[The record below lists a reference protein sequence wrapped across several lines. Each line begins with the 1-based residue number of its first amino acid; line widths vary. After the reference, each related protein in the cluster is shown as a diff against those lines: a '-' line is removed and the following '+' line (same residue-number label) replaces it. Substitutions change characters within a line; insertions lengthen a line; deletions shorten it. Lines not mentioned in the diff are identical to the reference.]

1 MRQNYGYFVPLS
13 SARKKLHNHHA
24 AKNIVHT
31 AAEDGT
37 FPWLTGMFCLNG
49 SHVCERLLDNLRE
62 NKNGMFLVSVE
73 QINFP
78 VCADES
84 SSGAAYL
91 FVILL

>member
-1 MRQNYGYFVPLS
+1 
-13 SARKKLHNHHA
+13 
-24 AKNIVHT
+24 
-31 AAEDGT
+31 
-37 FPWLTGMFCLNG
+37 MFCLNG

-91 FVILL
+91 FVILLWTHLSPSKPEIFAAA